1 MVSRLN
7 PQTLL
12 QLRIELCDTDPV
24 VWRCVLVPDT
34 ITLVKLHAVIQA
46 AMGWWDYHLHEFDIG
61 GLRYGIPDPE
71 WDLGPELI
79 NEARK
84 KLLTVLGNR
93 RKFDYLYDFGDS
105 WLHRITLEE
114 RLPMRQPQCYAL
126 CVAGENARP
135 PEDVGG
141 IPGYYEFLEVI
152 ADPSH
157 EEHQSMLGWC
167 GGSFDPRRF
176 DIDAVNESLKRIK
189 L

>member
-1 MVSRLN
+1 
-7 PQTLL
+7 
-12 QLRIELCDTDPV
+12 
-24 VWRCVLVPDT
+24 
-34 ITLVKLHAVIQA
+34 
-46 AMGWWDYHLHEFDIG
+46 MGWWDYHLHEFEIG

-93 RKFDYLYDFGDS
+93 RTFDYLYDFGDS

-114 RLPMRQPQCYAL
+114 RLPMRQPQRYAL

-141 IPGYYEFLEVI
+141 IPGYYELLEVI

-157 EEHQSMLGWC
+157 EEHESMVEWC

-176 DIDAVNESLKRIK
+176 DIDAANESLKRIK
-189 L
+189 V